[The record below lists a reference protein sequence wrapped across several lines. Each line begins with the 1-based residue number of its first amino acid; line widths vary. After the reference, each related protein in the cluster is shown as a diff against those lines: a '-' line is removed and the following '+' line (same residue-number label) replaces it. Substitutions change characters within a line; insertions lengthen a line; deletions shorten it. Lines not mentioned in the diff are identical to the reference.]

1 MFQEVLEAILPHL
14 IEAFMALVT
23 LATGYVVVLFKRWTG
38 IQIEE
43 RRRQALHSAIRTGV
57 LALMDRGLYGEQ
69 LIEGVKDYIRQSVP
83 DTLAALVPG
92 ESVLATLIKSKI
104 REITKP

>member
-1 MFQEVLEAILPHL
+1 MFQEIMEALAPHL

-23 LATGYVVVLFKRWTG
+23 LATGYVVVLVKRYTG

-43 RRRQALHSAIRTGV
+43 RHRQALHSAIHTGV
-57 LALMDRGLYGEQ
+57 LALADKGLSGEQ

-83 DTLAALVPG
+83 DALAYLIPG
-92 ESVLATLIKSKI
+92 EGVLATLIRAKI
-104 REITKP
+104 KQLLT